1 MRHKLGLFS
10 QPYSEDDLNNLNIGR
25 YLDFVIREP
34 RGESKALVTIR
45 NGTTIREVLKACL
58 RELDILDDAMPCNEN
73 VEAIAHIQ
81 NAILSLDHREQDRKQ
96 RGVEG
101 FHLP

>member
-1 MRHKLGLFS
+1 
-10 QPYSEDDLNNLNIGR
+10 
-25 YLDFVIREP
+25 
-34 RGESKALVTIR
+34 
-45 NGTTIREVLKACL
+45 
-58 RELDILDDAMPCNEN
+58 MPCNEN